1 MAEKAAS
8 LREELDGLILMSP
21 RLKADRD
28 PRNVNAAGV
37 IAYFGEDDTKFELRS
52 PLTHM
57 KKSDIPLFIGMA
69 EFENPLLHDYVEPC
83 RRFATY
89 RQYNDHN
96 HMSIITQ
103 FDSGHNECWK
113 DLQEFC
119 KITPTNPV

>member
-1 MAEKAAS
+1 
-8 LREELDGLILMSP
+8 MSP

-37 IAYFGEDDTKFELRS
+37 IAYFGEDDAEFELRS

-57 KKSDIPLFIGMA
+57 KNSDIPLFIGMA

-89 RQYNDHN
+89 RRYNDHN

-103 FDSGHNECWK
+103 FDSGLNECWK
-113 DLQEFC
+113 DLQKFC
-119 KITPTNPV
+119 KSTRTNRV